1 MGTSRS
7 TFAKLDRDRN
17 KKAKAA
23 AKRERRQGKAPKRA
37 DEIDD
42 DGLDD
47 TPLGEPGEE
56 LSAPELLAQVERI
69 HRQLDDGEIDFD
81 EFEERKTDLM
91 SRIPVD

>member
-37 DEIDD
+37 DEADAV
-42 DGLDD
+42 DD

-56 LSAPELLAQVERI
+56 LSAPELLAMVERI
-69 HRQLDDGEIDFD
+69 HRQLDDGEIDLD
-81 EFEERKTDLM
+81 EFEERKADLM

>member
-37 DEIDD
+37 DEVDD
-42 DGLDD
+42 VDD
-47 TPLGEPGEE
+47 TPLSEPGEE
-56 LSAPELLAQVERI
+56 LSAPELLAQVERL
-69 HRQLDDGEIDFD
+69 HRQLDDDEIDFD
-81 EFEERKTDLM
+81 EFEERKADLM